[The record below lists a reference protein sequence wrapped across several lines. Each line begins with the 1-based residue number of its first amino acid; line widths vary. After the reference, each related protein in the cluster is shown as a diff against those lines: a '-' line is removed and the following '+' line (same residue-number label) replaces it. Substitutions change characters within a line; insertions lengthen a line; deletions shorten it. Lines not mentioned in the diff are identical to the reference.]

1 MSVYLI
7 DSYYLLYLI
16 RVKANR
22 TFIRKFVSTLDLT
35 DGSKLYSPNIIF
47 GLVQI
52 ARYLR
57 NKNILKKIDVN
68 VFKSKLDSYSVWEQ
82 ISLYTNLSILSRLL
96 GKRDINIKCPNIDSS
111 LNLVKSPEVIG
122 SMLTACFCL
131 KRLNKVR
138 IYERLLDICLTSLHH
153 IKFDKYKKYDYPY
166 KWFILSIGLEHIGDL
181 SYNYKNKL
189 VKQDKLQLKVD
200 RLHNKY
206 SYLRYDILNNF
217 KKISFNNCENQ
228 HMINSILL
236 YLV

>member
-1 MSVYLI
+1 MSIYLI

-22 TFIRKFVSTLDLT
+22 TFVRKFVNTLDLT
-35 DGSKLYSPNIIF
+35 DSSKLYSPNIIF
-47 GLVQI
+47 SLVQI

-57 NKNILKKIDVN
+57 NKNILNMIDVDI
-68 VFKSKLDSYSVWEQ
+68 FKTKLDSYSLWEQ
-82 ISLYTNLSILSRLL
+82 ITLYTNLSILSRILR
-96 GKRDINIKCPNIDSS
+96 KRDINIKCPSINSS
-111 LNLVKSPEVIG
+111 LNLVKSPEIIG

-138 IYERLLDICLTSLHH
+138 IYERLLDICLTSLHQ
-153 IKFDKYKKYDYPY
+153 IKFDKYKKHDDIH
-166 KWFILSIGLEHIGDL
+166 KWFILNIGLEHIGDL

-189 VKQDKLQLKVD
+189 VRQDKLQLKVD

-217 KKISFNNCENQ
+217 KKISFSNSDNY
-228 HMINSILL
+228 MINSILL